1 LILHYIINLQI
12 GHSIRNSCTY
22 RLFVNVVPSLD
33 YTGTRQ
39 EGDVLELSRHKAQLR
54 EYFNGLG
61 FERWSAIYGNAPLS
75 LIRQSIRDGHNRMLE
90 IADTWLDDQPPPT
103 TALDVGCG
111 VGLFSLMLARRGY
124 RVRAADI
131 APQMVAATSR
141 AVAEAGLSDRVEC
154 IEADIESL
162 CEPAQLVA
170 CFDVLIHYPQPA
182 FTQLCHHLA
191 SLTEHTLLLTYAP
204 YSTLLAA
211 LHRIGGWFPHSQRR
225 TGIQMIRDSDV
236 VSILAQSGLRVQRV
250 QPIRSRFYHVTLIE
264 ARRS

>member
-1 LILHYIINLQI
+1 M
-12 GHSIRNSCTY
+12 
-22 RLFVNVVPSLD
+22 
-33 YTGTRQ
+33 
-39 EGDVLELSRHKAQLR
+39 LELSQHKAQLR
-54 EYFNGLG
+54 DYFNGLG

-75 LIRQSIRDGHNRMLE
+75 LVRQSIRDGHNRMLA
-90 IADTWLDDQPPPT
+90 IADSWLDDQPPPT

-111 VGLFSLMLARRGY
+111 VGLFSLILARRGY

-131 APQMVAATSR
+131 APQMVAATAQ

-154 IEADIESL
+154 VEADIESL
-162 CEPAQLVA
+162 REPAQLVA

-182 FTQLCHHLA
+182 FGQLCAHLA
-191 SLTEHTLLLTYAP
+191 KLTEHTLLLTYAP

-225 TGIQMIRDSDV
+225 TEIQMIRDHEV
-236 VSILAQSGLRVQRV
+236 AAMLNQSGLQVRRV

-264 ARRS
+264 AVRLVS